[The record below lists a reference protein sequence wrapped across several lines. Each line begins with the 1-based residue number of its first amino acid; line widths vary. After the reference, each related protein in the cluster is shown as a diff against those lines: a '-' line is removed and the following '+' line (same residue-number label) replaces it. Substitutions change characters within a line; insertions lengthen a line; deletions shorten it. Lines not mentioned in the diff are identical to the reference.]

1 MVSRMPVAAR
11 GLGWAALQP
20 LLLAKRCCEPDTLSS
35 RCTHAGIGL
44 SGQVGGAPEIQRS
57 YTGREILAPAALDAP
72 RPASTSS
79 NCRLSAASDT
89 STATNPS
96 PQRSRE
102 AFQRNRGAA
111 PWRDCLR
118 KQSSIAA
125 GRWLRAAA
133 PGRFGHSQPRQATR
147 PAPRVAGRQKRALV
161 LLGPRR
167 SDLPRIRGNSN

>member
-1 MVSRMPVAAR
+1 MSTAGRSRHRMMRTCSAFGGFVKSSAASAVAGASSGSITIGAALGLRRQAPMVSRMPVAAR

-118 KQSSIAA
+118 
-125 GRWLRAAA
+125 
-133 PGRFGHSQPRQATR
+133 
-147 PAPRVAGRQKRALV
+147 
-161 LLGPRR
+161 
-167 SDLPRIRGNSN
+167 